1 MALLGA
7 DADLGF
13 TGVCFCSEC
22 FSFNLAIPLPSSS
35 SESLLEEDSE
45 LLSLEASLSLEGGAL
60 AFVSLALDFVGS
72 GGGLALATSD
82 FCFAFCFCSSSE
94 ESLELELLELSSS
107 LETGFCDAG
116 AVLSDCC
123 GFFATLTPVPAAVI
137 LPTPFP
143 DPFVKVFFVPVF
155 CFEMPGA
162 FWSSDESSSLEL
174 LLEEDEE
181 GAVAFFV
188 AAFVEAEV
196 AGFLDTVAFAGST
209 SASLSE
215 SELLL
220 EEELEV
226 SRLCFPR
233 TTFCFVLLIEE
244 SFFAAGLV
252 AFTVVAVLSEAAS
265 LVGFAAT
272 GTFLVSSSDDDS
284 LEEEEEEELEEEAS
298 AFFFSEAFTVPD
310 FDAFP
315 LVSGSFGVGA
325 AGFAAFP
332 LLFSSSPSDSELLEE
347 LELELDELLFSLFLL
362 LPVELTLVSCAGFDF
377 TADASSSDSEL
388 LDELSEELEVSTFDV
403 ATFGAPVDLG
413 FSAVGFTPF
422 FTVVG
427 ADVDC
432 FTCASVSISGSLE
445 LESLELELSSFE
457 TLATLDGGFLDVV
470 LDDDVCEVGAGT
482 LPFFFVVPLV
492 VDSCFALPDLVTA
505 PAGFDLVVGAALGS
519 VLTFLS
525 TSISSSESSPELE
538 LSDSSLVAFRFSF
551 CFVSLESFT
560 APFEAELS
568 AAFFL
573 FFGEG
578 KFVSFLSLT
587 LAVRLPWWLKCVC
600 ERGREGRERERE
612 REGRER
618 EGGKEGRERERG
630 REGREREGEREGR
643 EREGGKEGR
652 EGERERR
659 EREGE
664 REGREREGRKS
675 QSSSWSIEQ
684 PNVSLTSFG
693 SVHKTAQ
700 ALDPSVSGLTEITR

>member
-7 DADLGF
+7 EADLDF
-13 TGVCFCSEC
+13 TGVCFCSEG
-22 FSFNLAIPLPSSS
+22 FSFNLAVPSFFLSS

-45 LLSLEASLSLEGGAL
+45 LLSLEASLSLEGGAF
-60 AFVSLALDFVGS
+60 AFVSLALDFVGA

-82 FCFAFCFCSSSE
+82 FCFAFCFWSSSE

-116 AVLSDCC
+116 AVLSGCC

-137 LPTPFP
+137 LPPPFP
-143 DPFVKVFFVPVF
+143 DPFVKVFFASVF

-174 LLEEDEE
+174 LLEE
-181 GAVAFFV
+181 GGVAFFV
-188 AAFVEAEV
+188 AAFVGAEV
-196 AGFLDTVAFAGST
+196 AGFLDAVAFAGST

-226 SRLCFPR
+226 SRLCFPG
-233 TTFCFVLLIEE
+233 TTFGFVLLIEE

-252 AFTVVAVLSEAAS
+252 AFTVVAALPEAAS

-272 GTFLVSSSDDDS
+272 GHFFVSSSDDDS
-284 LEEEEEEELEEEAS
+284 LEEEEEEELEEAS

-325 AGFAAFP
+325 AGFAPPAFP

-413 FSAVGFTPF
+413 FSAVGLTPF
-422 FTVVG
+422 FTDVG

-432 FTCASVSISGSLE
+432 FTCASVSISESLE

-505 PAGFDLVVGAALGS
+505 PAGFDLVVGAALG

-600 ERGREGRERERE
+600 V
-612 REGRER
+612 
-618 EGGKEGRERERG
+618 
-630 REGREREGEREGR
+630 
-643 EREGGKEGR
+643 
-652 EGERERR
+652 
-659 EREGE
+659 REGE
-664 REGREREGRKS
+664 REGREREGRKGEKTS
-675 QSSSWSIEQ
+675 GGNHQTINLSSS
-684 PNVSLTSFG
+684 LM
-693 SVHKTAQ
+693 
-700 ALDPSVSGLTEITR
+700 

>member
-13 TGVCFCSEC
+13 TGVCFCSEG
-22 FSFNLAIPLPSSS
+22 FSFDLAVPFPLSS

-137 LPTPFP
+137 LPPPFP
-143 DPFVKVFFVPVF
+143 DPFVKVFFVSVF

-162 FWSSDESSSLEL
+162 FWSSDKSSSLEL
-174 LLEEDEE
+174 LLEDEE
-181 GAVAFFV
+181 GGVAFFV
-188 AAFVEAEV
+188 AAFVGAEV
-196 AGFLDTVAFAGST
+196 AGFLDAVAFAGST

-220 EEELEV
+220 EEESEV
-226 SRLCFPR
+226 SRLCFPG

-244 SFFAAGLV
+244 SFVAAGLV
-252 AFTVVAVLSEAAS
+252 VFTVVAVLPEAAS

-272 GTFLVSSSDDDS
+272 GRCLVSSSDDDS

-347 LELELDELLFSLFLL
+347 LELELDELLFSFFLL
-362 LPVELTLVSCAGFDF
+362 LPVELTLVSSAGFDF

-538 LSDSSLVAFRFSF
+538 LSDSSLVAFCFSF

-560 APFEAELS
+560 APFEAEFS

-578 KFVSFLSLT
+578 KLVSFLSLT

-600 ERGREGRERERE
+600 
-612 REGRER
+612 
-618 EGGKEGRERERG
+618 
-630 REGREREGEREGR
+630 
-643 EREGGKEGR
+643 
-652 EGERERR
+652 
-659 EREGE
+659 
-664 REGREREGRKS
+664 
-675 QSSSWSIEQ
+675 
-684 PNVSLTSFG
+684 V
-693 SVHKTAQ
+693 
-700 ALDPSVSGLTEITR
+700 

>member
-1 MALLGA
+1 VALLGA
-7 DADLGF
+7 NADLDF
-13 TGVCFCSEC
+13 AGVCFCSEG
-22 FSFNLAIPLPSSS
+22 FSFDLAVPFSSSS

-45 LLSLEASLSLEGGAL
+45 LLSLEASLSLEGGPF
-60 AFVSLALDFVGS
+60 AFISLVLFALDFAGS
-72 GGGLALATSD
+72 GGGLALAMSG

-116 AVLSDCC
+116 AVLSGCC

-137 LPTPFP
+137 LPPPFP
-143 DPFVKVFFVPVF
+143 DPFVKVFFGSVF

-174 LLEEDEE
+174 LLEEEE
-181 GAVAFFV
+181 EEAVAFFI
-188 AAFVEAEV
+188 AAFVGAEV
-196 AGFLDTVAFAGST
+196 AGFLDAVAFAGST
-209 SASLSE
+209 SGSLSE

-220 EEELEV
+220 EEESEV
-226 SRLCFPR
+226 SRLCFPG

-252 AFTVVAVLSEAAS
+252 DFTVVAVLPEA
-265 LVGFAAT
+265 VGFAAT
-272 GTFLVSSSDDDS
+272 RRFFVSSSDS
-284 LEEEEEEELEEEAS
+284 LEDEEEEELEEAS
-298 AFFFSEAFTVPD
+298 AFFFSEAFTVSD
-310 FDAFP
+310 FDTFP
-315 LVSGSFGVGA
+315 LVSGGFGVGA
-325 AGFAAFP
+325 AGFAPPALP

-347 LELELDELLFSLFLL
+347 LELELDELLSSFFLL
-362 LPVELTLVSCAGFDF
+362 LLVELTLVSCAGFGF

-388 LDELSEELEVSTFDV
+388 LLDELSEELEVSAFDV

-427 ADVDC
+427 ADVDL
-432 FTCASVSISGSLE
+432 FTCASVSISESLE

-470 LDDDVCEVGAGT
+470 LDDFVCELGAGT
-482 LPFFFVVPLV
+482 LPFFFVVPSLV
-492 VDSCFALPDLVTA
+492 VDSCFAPPNLVTA
-505 PAGFDLVVGAALGS
+505 AASFDLVVGAALGS

-525 TSISSSESSPELE
+525 MSISSSESSPELE

-568 AAFFL
+568 GVFFL

-587 LAVRLPWWLKCVC
+587 LAVRLPWWLECVC
-600 ERGREGRERERE
+600 V
-612 REGRER
+612 RER
-618 EGGKEGRERERG
+618 EGGKERVGERERGKGERG
-630 REGREREGEREGR
+630 REGR
-643 EREGGKEGR
+643 
-652 EGERERR
+652 
-659 EREGE
+659 
-664 REGREREGRKS
+664 GRKRV
-675 QSSSWSIEQ
+675 E
-684 PNVSLTSFG
+684 
-693 SVHKTAQ
+693 
-700 ALDPSVSGLTEITR
+700 EIIKLIY

>member
-13 TGVCFCSEC
+13 AGVCFCSEG
-22 FSFNLAIPLPSSS
+22 FSFDLAVPFPSSS

-45 LLSLEASLSLEGGAL
+45 LLSLEASLSLEGGAF

-116 AVLSDCC
+116 AVLSGCC

-137 LPTPFP
+137 LPPPFP
-143 DPFVKVFFVPVF
+143 DPFVKVFFASVF

-174 LLEEDEE
+174 LLEE
-181 GAVAFFV
+181 GGVAFFV
-188 AAFVEAEV
+188 AVFVGAEV
-196 AGFLDTVAFAGST
+196 AGFLDAVAFAGST

-220 EEELEV
+220 EEESEV
-226 SRLCFPR
+226 SRLCFPG

-252 AFTVVAVLSEAAS
+252 VFTVVAVLPEAAS
-265 LVGFAAT
+265 LVGFTAT
-272 GTFLVSSSDDDS
+272 GRCLVSSSDDDS
-284 LEEEEEEELEEEAS
+284 LEEEEEEELEEAS

-362 LPVELTLVSCAGFDF
+362 LPVEPTLVSCACFDF

-388 LDELSEELEVSTFDV
+388 LD
-403 ATFGAPVDLG
+403 
-413 FSAVGFTPF
+413 
-422 FTVVG
+422 
-427 ADVDC
+427 
-432 FTCASVSISGSLE
+432 
-445 LESLELELSSFE
+445 
-457 TLATLDGGFLDVV
+457 
-470 LDDDVCEVGAGT
+470 
-482 LPFFFVVPLV
+482 
-492 VDSCFALPDLVTA
+492 
-505 PAGFDLVVGAALGS
+505 
-519 VLTFLS
+519 
-525 TSISSSESSPELE
+525 
-538 LSDSSLVAFRFSF
+538 
-551 CFVSLESFT
+551 
-560 APFEAELS
+560 
-568 AAFFL
+568 
-573 FFGEG
+573 
-578 KFVSFLSLT
+578 
-587 LAVRLPWWLKCVC
+587 
-600 ERGREGRERERE
+600 
-612 REGRER
+612 
-618 EGGKEGRERERG
+618 
-630 REGREREGEREGR
+630 
-643 EREGGKEGR
+643 
-652 EGERERR
+652 
-659 EREGE
+659 
-664 REGREREGRKS
+664 
-675 QSSSWSIEQ
+675 
-684 PNVSLTSFG
+684 
-693 SVHKTAQ
+693 
-700 ALDPSVSGLTEITR
+700 

>member
-7 DADLGF
+7 NADLDF
-13 TGVCFCSEC
+13 TGVCFCSEG
-22 FSFNLAIPLPSSS
+22 FSFDLAVPFSSSS

-45 LLSLEASLSLEGGAL
+45 LLSLEASLTLEGGAF
-60 AFVSLALDFVGS
+60 AFVSLALIVLDFAGS
-72 GGGLALATSD
+72 GGGLALATSG
-82 FCFAFCFCSSSE
+82 FCFAFCSSSE

-116 AVLSDCC
+116 AVLSGCC
-123 GFFATLTPVPAAVI
+123 GFFATLTPVPATVI
-137 LPTPFP
+137 LPPPFP
-143 DPFVKVFFVPVF
+143 DPFVKVFFGSVF
-155 CFEMPGA
+155 CFEMLSGA

-174 LLEEDEE
+174 LLEEEE
-181 GAVAFFV
+181 EEAVAFFV
-188 AAFVEAEV
+188 AAFVGAEV
-196 AGFLDTVAFAGST
+196 AGFLDAVAFAGST

-220 EEELEV
+220 EEESEV
-226 SRLCFPR
+226 SRLCFPG

-252 AFTVVAVLSEAAS
+252 AFTVVSVLPEA

-272 GTFLVSSSDDDS
+272 GRFLVSSSDEDS
-284 LEEEEEEELEEEAS
+284 LEEEEEEEEAS

-310 FDAFP
+310 FDVFP

-325 AGFAAFP
+325 AGFAPPALP

-347 LELELDELLFSLFLL
+347 LELELDELLFSFLL
-362 LPVELTLVSCAGFDF
+362 LLVELTLVSCAGFGF

-388 LDELSEELEVSTFDV
+388 LLDELSEELEVSAFDV

-432 FTCASVSISGSLE
+432 FTCASVSISESLE
-445 LESLELELSSFE
+445 LESLELKLSSFE

-470 LDDDVCEVGAGT
+470 LDDDVCELGAGT
-482 LPFFFVVPLV
+482 LPFFFVVLLV
-492 VDSCFALPDLVTA
+492 VGSCFALPDLVTA
-505 PAGFDLVVGAALGS
+505 AAGFDLVVGAAMGS
-519 VLTFLS
+519 ALTFLS

-560 APFEAELS
+560 APFEAVLS
-568 AAFFL
+568 GAFFL

-587 LAVRLPWWLKCVC
+587 LAVRLPWWLECGWV
-600 ERGREGRERERE
+600 
-612 REGRER
+612 
-618 EGGKEGRERERG
+618 
-630 REGREREGEREGR
+630 
-643 EREGGKEGR
+643 
-652 EGERERR
+652 
-659 EREGE
+659 
-664 REGREREGRKS
+664 
-675 QSSSWSIEQ
+675 
-684 PNVSLTSFG
+684 
-693 SVHKTAQ
+693 
-700 ALDPSVSGLTEITR
+700 